1 MKKFKPVNT
10 KLTSQETAEPDAKK
24 TAPERLTNLSA
35 KTNLA
40 NRPPKSI
47 RFTQDE
53 LAMAQVWLGE
63 LQQKTKRPLTLARVL
78 RALIHMKDGINQK
91 ALIESILENT

>member
-1 MKKFKPVNT
+1 MEKFKPVAT
-10 KLTSQETAEPDAKK
+10 KLAHQPPTPSTDKAQT
-24 TAPERLTNLSA
+24 TERLTNLTA

-40 NRPPKSI
+40 NVPPKSI

-63 LQQKTKRPLTLARVL
+63 LQQKTKRPLTLAKL
-78 RALIHMKDGINQK
+78 IRALIHMKDGINQK
-91 ALIESILENT
+91 NLLDSIHKNT